1 MTSETVTLTVNMS
14 KEEGGGD
21 RGGGGGLQDTPQA
34 QYVGPYRLEKTL
46 GKGQT
51 GWLLLDSQ
59 RNIIIASL
67 NLVKL
72 HQWRDWRG
80 AGRLQAPGCSAVFCL
95 LTV

>member
-1 MTSETVTLTVNMS
+1 MS

-72 HQWRDWRG
+72 QQWRDWRG